1 MEYGLNLRHL
11 RVHEELSLRR
21 VSISD
26 VAAFS
31 TLHHSSSAAIAIGC
45 YGEVGYSNTPTST
58 DASMDEKT
66 LVAKIKIASDA
77 FGPM

>member
-1 MEYGLNLRHL
+1 MEYGLSLWHL
-11 RVHEELSLRR
+11 RAHEELSLSR

-26 VAAFS
+26 VAALS

-58 DASMDEKT
+58 DARMDKT
-66 LVAKIKIASDA
+66 PVAKIKVASDA
-77 FGPM
+77 FGSM